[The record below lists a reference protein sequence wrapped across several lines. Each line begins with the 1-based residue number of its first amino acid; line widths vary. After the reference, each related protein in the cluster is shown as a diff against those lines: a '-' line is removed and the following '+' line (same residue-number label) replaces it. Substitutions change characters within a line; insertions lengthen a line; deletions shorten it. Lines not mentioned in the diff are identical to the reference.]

1 MVMVQQRRD
10 RPWVFA
16 DLEAFPEDRVRYE
29 ILAGTL
35 SGLATPGGYHGQAN
49 SNLIDLLLPVAKA
62 AGGKLYTA
70 ALSVFFPMADPV
82 RPDLTVCLTGNRAA
96 KTEPGIVGVP
106 DLVVEIVWPPER
118 VHDTLTK
125 RALYGIA
132 GVPEYWIVDPDPQ
145 APTVEVLALEGNALR
160 SRSTFAGQERVA
172 SAVLPGVGFA
182 AADAFAGFAEIAG

>member
-35 SGLATPGGYHGQAN
+35 FGLATPGGYHGQAN

-62 AGGKLYTA
+62 
-70 ALSVFFPMADPV
+70 
-82 RPDLTVCLTGNRAA
+82 
-96 KTEPGIVGVP
+96 
-106 DLVVEIVWPPER
+106 
-118 VHDTLTK
+118 
-125 RALYGIA
+125 A

-182 AADAFAGFAEIAG
+182 AAEVFAGFDEIVA